1 MDLIEVQVLAEQSA
15 ALRDLPSERGER
27 VILHLVDAS
36 IDAPVTDVGIAPLR
50 PHGDRVRWEPALT
63 QPRCEEA
70 LRKAVGTGG
79 VEVADA
85 GVIGGAQDLVGS
97 MLQGGHTSIASK
109 ILRAVQRDVAGP
121 TQGGEAEPN
130 R

>member
-36 IDAPVTDVGIAPLR
+36 IDLPVTDVGITPLR
-50 PHGDRVRWEPALT
+50 PHGDRVWWEPALA
-63 QPRCEEA
+63 QPGREET
-70 LRKAVGTGG
+70 LGKAVGTGG

-85 GVIGGAQDLVGS
+85 GVIGGIQDLVGAA
-97 MLQGGHTSIASK
+97 LQRGHAAIAAEV
-109 ILRAVQRDVAGP
+109 LRPTERDVPRP
-121 TQGGEAEPN
+121 THGGE
-130 R
+130 